1 MKRERFNQRKIRTR
15 SKVRGTTD
23 RPRLS
28 VYKSNKFMSVQ
39 IIDDVKAA
47 TIASVSEKSLGK
59 LGGLGKDGLGK
70 AKELGKSLAEKAL
83 KLKVKAVVFDKGG
96 YSYHGKIKAIAE
108 GAREGGLEFW
118 WEIIITN
125 NQKEN
130 LVKQLFKS
138 IEFPRRQ
145 KVEIKSN
152 LEQL

>member
-108 GAREGGLEFW
+108 GAREGGLEF
-118 WEIIITN
+118 
-125 NQKEN
+125 
-130 LVKQLFKS
+130 
-138 IEFPRRQ
+138 
-145 KVEIKSN
+145 
-152 LEQL
+152 